1 MPGVLH
7 HLLLKVTRSLKD
19 IPPAHYILKIESSSL
34 LSQLLLD
41 VGMKNYES
49 DIFEA
54 NGYKWKLSLYPNG
67 DKQRKGKGHIS
78 LYLLIAETSNLPVG
92 WEVNVSFKLFV
103 YNHIQ
108 DKYLTFQGFPQ
119 LLSLGT
125 CNDAANGYLIR
136 DTCMFGAEV
145 VVMNCTG
152 RGECLTLLK
161 KGLDITYTWKIDKF
175 SSLVSKI
182 HYSNVFTIGNQ
193 KWYAIKGKC
202 LSLYLELDDLKSFPS
217 EWKTYAKY
225 KLCIRNQIYGQHVE
239 VTGTKCFSASTS
251 VGWGNHSFLSFT
263 EFYDASKGFLVKD
276 TLITKAEVSVLST
289 VNNFSK

>member
-1 MPGVLH
+1 MAVV
-7 HLLLKVTRSLKD
+7 KSQVTRSLRD
-19 IPPAHYILKIESSSL
+19 IPPAHYLLKIESFSL

-54 NGYKWKLSLYPNG
+54 SGYKWKLSLYPSG

-78 LYLLIAETSNLPVG
+78 LYLLIAETNDHNGKVKCFHLMKT
-92 WEVNVSFKLFV
+92 EF
-103 YNHIQ
+103 
-108 DKYLTFQGFPQ
+108 GFPQ
-119 LLSLGT
+119 LLPFGT
-125 CNDAANGYLIR
+125 FNDAANGYLIR
-136 DTCMFGAEV
+136 DTCLFGAE

-182 HYSNVFTIGNQ
+182 HYSDVFTIGNQ
-193 KWYAIKGKC
+193 KWK
-202 LSLYLELDDLKSFPS
+202 
-217 EWKTYAKY
+217 
-225 KLCIRNQIYGQHVE
+225 
-239 VTGTKCFSASTS
+239 
-251 VGWGNHSFLSFT
+251 GNHSFLSFT
-263 EFYDASKGFLVKD
+263 KLHDASKGFLVKD
-276 TLITKAEVSVLST
+276 TLIIEAEVSVLST